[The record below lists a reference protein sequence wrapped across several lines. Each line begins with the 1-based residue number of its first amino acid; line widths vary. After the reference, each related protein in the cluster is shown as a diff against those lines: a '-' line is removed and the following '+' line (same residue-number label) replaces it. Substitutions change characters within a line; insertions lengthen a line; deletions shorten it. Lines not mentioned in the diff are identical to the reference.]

1 MWLSKA
7 FKIRLH
13 RKNCGKGEIAHFDQF
28 HLISLCFP
36 KAFFS
41 NVLKRVWVCM
51 EERVKLC
58 TSGPRV
64 WLRWHKEIDVCADL
78 GYFILTTLSG
88 TYS

>member
-1 MWLSKA
+1 MEESVK
-7 FKIRLH
+7 
-13 RKNCGKGEIAHFDQF
+13 
-28 HLISLCFP
+28 LCTSGP
-36 KAFFS
+36 
-41 NVLKRVWVCM
+41 RVWVCM